1 VLIRQTP
8 RGIEVVDEAIPA
20 ITRVEN
26 DLVSTAISSEEQRV
40 LVADGLRR
48 LLVDQ
53 ETTED

>member
-1 VLIRQTP
+1 
-8 RGIEVVDEAIPA
+8 VVDEAIPA

-53 ETTED
+53 ENAEK